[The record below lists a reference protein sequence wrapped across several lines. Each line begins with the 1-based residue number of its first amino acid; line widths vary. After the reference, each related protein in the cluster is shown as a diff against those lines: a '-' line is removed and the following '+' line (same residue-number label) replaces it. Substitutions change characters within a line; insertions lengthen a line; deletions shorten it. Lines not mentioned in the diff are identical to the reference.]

1 MKVELT
7 KSQCEN
13 LAFFIEANLLE
24 EIRNDVDIDNL
35 NWLRDMLDAH
45 KVLEE
50 AAKSE
55 ES

>member
-13 LAFFIEANLLE
+13 LAFFIEVNLLD
-24 EIRNDVDIDNL
+24 EIRKDEEIDNL

>member
-1 MKVELT
+1 MNVELT

-13 LAFFIEANLLE
+13 LAFFIEMNLLE
-24 EIRNDVDIDNL
+24 EIRNDLDIDNL

-45 KVLEE
+45 KILEE

>member
-13 LAFFIEANLLE
+13 LAFFIEVNLLE
-24 EIRNDVDIDNL
+24 EIRKDLDIDNL
-35 NWLRDMLDAH
+35 NWLRDMLDAQ
-45 KVLEE
+45 KILEE

-55 ES
+55 NT